1 VAAAEPEPVAL
12 TNRWTAQRAPE
23 LHVGTGAL
31 GDVAE
36 SVAVARTRRPLLVTD
51 SGTRA
56 AGWPDRVAGELIEA
70 GLPVTVWAG
79 VRANA
84 SDLLVHE
91 LSRLITDGGHDG
103 VIAVGGG
110 SVIDVAKAAAGLA
123 AAGGTLLSYE
133 GVGLLNA
140 VGPPVI
146 AVPTTPCNGA
156 EISRH
161 SVIATADGRRFSV
174 SGHHLAPQ
182 VVIADPRTTLTA
194 PGQVRIDTVIDSLL
208 HAIEAYLCRSAS
220 PYTDVWARSAV
231 ESIAVSAVPALTEG
245 STTAQAEL
253 MKGCIAASCAMAN
266 ANASVV
272 HALGYPLTSV
282 YSIPHGRANALV
294 APEALR
300 RLEAAA
306 PERYRGLWPGRTD
319 LADALAGLL
328 DSLGVAR
335 GLRRYGV
342 PKDHLPEL
350 ARRAE
355 TYQPVL
361 RNTRILFSQEE
372 LLDVYRATWDAR
384 GPVGAGTGPGPA
396 GREAA

>member
-1 VAAAEPEPVAL
+1 
-12 TNRWTAQRAPE
+12 
-23 LHVGTGAL
+23 
-31 GDVAE
+31 
-36 SVAVARTRRPLLVTD
+36 
-51 SGTRA
+51 
-56 AGWPDRVAGELIEA
+56 
-70 GLPVTVWAG
+70 
-79 VRANA
+79 
-84 SDLLVHE
+84 
-91 LSRLITDGGHDG
+91 
-103 VIAVGGG
+103 
-110 SVIDVAKAAAGLA
+110 
-123 AAGGTLLSYE
+123 
-133 GVGLLNA
+133 
-140 VGPPVI
+140 
-146 AVPTTPCNGA
+146 
-156 EISRH
+156 
-161 SVIATADGRRFSV
+161 
-174 SGHHLAPQ
+174 
-182 VVIADPRTTLTA
+182 
-194 PGQVRIDTVIDSLL
+194 
-208 HAIEAYLCRSAS
+208 
-220 PYTDVWARSAV
+220 
-231 ESIAVSAVPALTEG
+231 
-245 STTAQAEL
+245 